1 MSREPRWLD
10 KTFILQVH
18 DRQLALHGGAGGLR
32 DEGLLDS
39 ALARALNAYGYG
51 ETDLCSLGALYGAG
65 IIQNHPFVD
74 GNKRTGYVAC
84 LTFMRANGL
93 KLTAPMADRLAWTL
107 MLAAGEIE
115 ADAYASW
122 LRENTEPA

>member
-18 DRQLALHGGAGGLR
+18 DRQLALHGGAGKLR

-51 ETDLCSLGALYGAG
+51 ETDLCSLGALYAAG

-84 LTFMRANGL
+84 LTFLRANGL
-93 KLTAPMADRLAWTL
+93 KLVAPMADRLAWTL
-107 MLAAGEIE
+107 MLAAGEI
-115 ADAYASW
+115 DHGPYAGW
-122 LRENTEPA
+122 LRENTEPV

>member
-1 MSREPRWLD
+1 MKEPRWLD
-10 KTFILQVH
+10 KSFILQVH
-18 DRQLALHGGAGGLR
+18 DRQLDLHGGASGLR

-39 ALARALNAYGYG
+39 ALARALNAFGYG
-51 ETDLCSLGALYGAG
+51 EEDLCMLGALYGAG

-84 LTFMRANGL
+84 LTFLRANGL

-107 MLAAGEIE
+107 MLAAGEIGPE
-115 ADAYASW
+115 AYAGW
-122 LRENTEPA
+122 LRENTGPA